1 MTITIDARG
10 LNCPAPVIK
19 TKKAIESNPNE
30 DFMIIVNNV
39 GAKENVKRLGENLG
53 YDVTVTE
60 KTGDFF
66 LQMSKSC
73 CTVIKENSI
82 INNDVIYVSTDKMGQ
97 GSDDLGKVLM
107 KGYFY
112 ALTEVKPYPK
122 AVLFVNSGVYLTTE
136 GSEVLE
142 YLRVLADHG
151 VEILSCGTC
160 LNFFNLSDKLAI
172 GDVTNMYTIVEQMNQ
187 AAKVIRV

>member
-53 YDVTVTE
+53 YDVMSLKNPE
-60 KTGDFF
+60 IF

-97 GSDDLGKVLM
+97 VLM
-107 KGYFY
+107 
-112 ALTEVKPYPK
+112 TW
-122 AVLFVNSGVYLTTE
+122 
-136 GSEVLE
+136 
-142 YLRVLADHG
+142 
-151 VEILSCGTC
+151 
-160 LNFFNLSDKLAI
+160 
-172 GDVTNMYTIVEQMNQ
+172 
-187 AAKVIRV
+187 AKF